1 MIRYSQFNTT
11 PDHAYNIARALRYC
25 RAMGEDGL
33 CFDKGEYR
41 VTSALASEAVL
52 AMSNHG
58 DPALKRICFLLKEM
72 KNFTLDGGGS
82 TFIFEDIVQPLALLD
97 CEGVTVQNMSF
108 LSLDTKNAQ
117 AEVVRA
123 EGTWMDIRLYEGTKY
138 FISDGD
144 LKIGEDE
151 KDPQFVFYFDEYDAK
166 TGWFTGECYAEY
178 MARTRDGGIL
188 PHLTF
193 SLCEDGC
200 IHVEG
205 LRRSFKVGNRLVL
218 GTESRCIANMFAA
231 RCVNTAIRNV
241 TVLSGIGMG
250 LIAQNCDG
258 VEVDRMAT
266 RIPEGRLFSINSDA
280 THFVHCK
287 GLIHVHDCHFEG
299 QHDDA
304 INVHS
309 IYLKVVQKGER
320 SVIVRYMHPESRGI
334 GIFSAG
340 SRAAVIDPETL
351 FSRGELDVE
360 DVIEL
365 NVDNTEIVF
374 AQGSDL
380 SLIKEGD
387 CLHETTY
394 HPTVVF
400 ERNVLLNNR
409 ARGVL
414 LDGGAD
420 YTLRDNLFRTPG
432 PAIRFGGEA
441 SYWYESCGGETVVV
455 ENNVFEHC
463 AYAGWGGEVIGGRS
477 YPHAEGQYI
486 HGALC
491 VRGNVFRDCNRILAA
506 LYGFLSVTFEGNTFE
521 NYANPIVRCQNCG
534 EVALQDEVRE

>member
-1 MIRYSQFNTT
+1 MVRYSQFNTT

-25 RAMGEDGL
+25 HETGADGL

-41 VTSALASEAVL
+41 IRAALASEAVL

-58 DPALKRICFLLKEM
+58 DPTLKRICFLLRGF
-72 KNFTLDGGGS
+72 KNFTLDGGDS
-82 TFIFEDIVQPLALLD
+82 TFVFEDIVQPLAMLD
-97 CEGVTVQNMSF
+97 CEGVTVQNMTF
-108 LSLDTKNAQ
+108 LSLETKNAQ
-117 AEVVRA
+117 AEIVRA
-123 EGTWMDIRLYEGTKY
+123 EGNWMDVRLYEGTKY

-151 KDPQFVFYFDEYDAK
+151 KEPQFVFYFDEYDAT
-166 TGWFTGECYAEY
+166 TGWFVEKHAEY

-205 LRRSFKVGNRLVL
+205 LRRPFKAGNRVVL
-218 GTESRCIANMFAA
+218 GTESRCIANMFAN
-231 RCVNTAIRNV
+231 RCVNTTVRGV
-241 TVLSGIGMG
+241 TVFSGIGMG

-266 RIPEGRLFSINSDA
+266 RIAKGRLFSINSDA

-309 IYLKVVQKGER
+309 IYLKVVEKRER

-334 GIFSAG
+334 GIFHAG
-340 SRAAVIDPETL
+340 ARAAVIDPATL

-374 AQGSDL
+374 AQGADL
-380 SLIKEGD
+380 SIIEEGD
-387 CLHETTY
+387 CLHETSY
-394 HPTVVF
+394 HPTVIF
-400 ERNVLLNNR
+400 ERNVMLNNR

-432 PAIRFGGEA
+432 PAVRFGGEA
-441 SYWYESCGGETVVV
+441 SYWYETCGGETVLL
-455 ENNVFEHC
+455 ENNIFDNC
-463 AYAGWGGEVIGGRS
+463 AYAGWGLEVIGGRS
-477 YPHAEGQYI
+477 YPHADGQYI
-486 HGALC
+486 HGALT
-491 VRGNVFRDCNRILAA
+491 VRGNVFRNCDRPLAA
-506 LYGFLSVTFEGNTFE
+506 LYGFSSVTFEGNTLE
-521 NYANPIVRCQNCG
+521 NCPTPTVKCQNCG
-534 EVALQDEVRE
+534 EIALQDEVR